1 MSAAVC
7 VAVMSASFFNPSFA
21 FSSHF
26 DTDGA
31 PLNELSWSSS
41 LAVVA
46 VSFSG
51 LFTFIFLMLACLCCK
66 KGDIGFKEFDNTEGE
81 EYQTD
86 LSALG
91 SPTSQTGPEVYILP
105 LTDVSVTVSK
115 QPSKSVQL
123 LKSSDFGRHSLLY
136 LKDIGHGWF
145 GKVLLGEVNVGHST
159 TQVVVKE
166 LNASASVQDQMQF
179 LEEVQP
185 YRALQHPA
193 LLQCLAQ
200 CTEVTPYLLVMEF
213 CPLGDVKGYLRS
225 CRPNDSVTPDPS
237 ILQRMACEIASG
249 LLHLHKYN
257 YIHSDLA
264 LRNCL
269 LTADMTVKIGDYGL
283 SHNKY
288 KDDYFVTPDQ
298 LWVPL
303 RWIAPEIIDEVHG
316 NLLMVDQTKTSNI
329 WSLGVT
335 IWELFEL
342 GSQPYRHYSDRQVL
356 TYAVKEQQLKLPKP
370 ELKIPL
376 SERWYEVMQFCWLQ
390 PDQRPTAEEVHLLLG
405 YLCAKGASEGEEDF
419 EARWIS
425 LRPGAGHSGTE
436 AGVELASSASSSFPL
451 LEHFS
456 AGDSFPDEPG
466 DDILTVTETS
476 HGLNFEYK
484 WEQTRHEQPYCAS
497 STSGPLGQSN
507 PHYQDIYYPTRSAM
521 SSCGGDRHPLGVS
534 PSFYKSK
541 ELHTPGVVPVLS
553 AHSPSVSS
561 EYYIRIEEPIECNIN
576 LDYST
581 SDCSPGFEGSNSS
594 FVADSGGSGNGMSCS
609 DQAQPNSYWS
619 TDAHK
624 VDIYDSDAS
633 PAISPTMEPL
643 LRQTSDTSQGNHW
656 HSGQRF
662 SYKDGQEIYYK
673 HSPSTGEENRVLKE
687 YPSESHQNSWRL
699 QSLSQRETEL
709 GSPLSISPPLS
720 SPNLRYCDPYLEG
733 RQGPVESKSTASEVY
748 HNMMGSLRKA
758 MSGPCDIDI
767 EREGSL
773 VAEEMDNNSQ
783 DEGYQLSQREAN
795 KWTTN
800 CSSNNNHSNYD
811 CQPVGRGT
819 QETFVD
825 VHYSLPLKDPKNIWP
840 EILGSTEI
848 QKQIFSPSKTL
859 TPIEATT
866 KTNGPSSPSKPHVPS
881 SAECKAFTAMCHEDG
896 ELPTKCQL
904 MLETPPF
911 DSILGS
917 TEKLCS
923 SNECIEKKDVDEPWK
938 EEEEEIPSPS
948 RKGSV
953 TESLDCK
960 LDLKLWK
967 EEPLSDHNEAKKVVV
982 GEILPEIGVNFK
994 QDTSLKNSRVNV
1006 DTSEP
1011 ASESSRTVDSG
1022 LEAGCSSVSMIDIN
1036 DCSDDDDI
1044 TDITSGIF
1052 TDFVDSTE
1060 VGGDVTVI
1068 IRSLRKQVGTPDS
1081 VDSID
1086 LPSAS
1091 GSCETFSPAS
1101 FCPST
1106 QSKAVDS
1113 GYDTENNES
1122 PEFILKD
1129 PSEQRIQD
1137 GKPCLIGSP
1146 VLGMDGADLVLQ
1158 VDLEK
1163 DTDAMVSL
1171 KSHSTEVEITGLS
1184 DKNPYRDSAYFSD
1197 YDTENERWSREEG
1210 DFPEKLEDG
1219 DFAGQEAEKED
1230 LSRYTGTEQF
1240 NPQIKEGEKYLFEG
1254 LDKGTIIE
1262 ADKPESG
1269 ASSVPVLSTL
1279 SPSPPEMG
1287 GCLTK
1292 ESSQDEGLSLDSE
1305 QSGEEQSSECA
1316 SSSSTVSTGSS
1327 TQQEYPTT
1335 GKQVIQGKEDSPEEV
1350 LIMSD
1355 STSRD
1360 TLGEFSMDIKDEE
1373 QDHSTRTKKKEVIEV
1388 GGNSSWGA
1396 TSTEHKVQ
1404 GVEKLQET
1412 AGDTTLIVPIADGE
1426 DADEEDGDSDD
1437 SEESDEELGCYNIQE
1452 QSEESEEES
1461 PTVPIVVSDHS
1472 DARNLRSLLKMP
1484 TLLTE
1489 SFCDDLDRKKKAVSF
1504 FDDVTVYLFDQES
1517 PTRDL
1522 VEPDFPPREESS
1534 GHSESHKSQPQER
1547 INASDDSSD
1556 GNISEESGGF
1566 EWEDDFPLM
1575 ASSPAT
1581 VQASG
1586 DAVACAAPSAT
1597 PEIKPAIPF
1606 SRFSVSRFSI
1616 THVSD
1621 SDVESAGGSSEDGE
1635 RE

>member
-1 MSAAVC
+1 MLE
-7 VAVMSASFFNPSFA
+7 PP
-21 FSSHF
+21 H
-26 DTDGA
+26 GA
-31 PLNELSWSSS
+31 PLSELSWSSS

-46 VSFSG
+46 VSLSG

-91 SPTSQTGPEVYILP
+91 SPASQSGPEVYVLP

-115 QPSKSVQL
+115 QSSRSVQL
-123 LKSSDFGRHSLLY
+123 LKTSDLGRHSLLY
-136 LKDIGHGWF
+136 LKEIGHGWF

-166 LNASASVQDQMQF
+166 LKASASVQDQMQF

-200 CTEVTPYLLVMEF
+200 CVEVTPYLLIMEF

-225 CRPNDSVTPDPS
+225 CRPNDSVTPDPL

-269 LTADMTVKIGDYGL
+269 LTADMAVKIGDYGL
-283 SHNKY
+283 SRSKY

-316 NLLMVDQTKTSNI
+316 NLLMVDQTKASNI

-370 ELKIPL
+370 QLKVPL
-376 SERWYEVMQFCWLQ
+376 CERWYEVMQFCWLQ

-419 EARWIS
+419 EARWSS
-425 LRPGAGHSGTE
+425 LRPGAGQSSAE

-451 LEHFS
+451 LDHFS
-456 AGDSFPDEPG
+456 AGDGFPDEAG

-497 STSGPLGQSN
+497 STSGPLGHSN

-521 SSCGGDRHPLGVS
+521 SSCRSDRHALGVS
-534 PSFYKSK
+534 PSFYKPK

-561 EYYIRIEEPIECNIN
+561 EYYIRIEEPVECNIN
-576 LDYST
+576 LDYSA
-581 SDCSPGFEGSNSS
+581 SDCSPGFEGSNGS
-594 FVADSGGSGNGMSCS
+594 FVADSGDSGNGMSCP

-624 VDIYDSDAS
+624 VDVYDSDAS

-643 LRQTSDTSQGNHW
+643 LRRTSGISPGNHW

-662 SYKDGQEIYYK
+662 SYKDGEENYSK
-673 HSPSTGEENRVLKE
+673 HSPSRGTENKILE
-687 YPSESHQNSWRL
+687 DCPPESHQSSWGS
-699 QSLSQRETEL
+699 QSLSQRDMEL
-709 GSPLSISPPLS
+709 GSPLSVSPPLS
-720 SPNLRYCDPYLEG
+720 SPNLGYCDPYFEG
-733 RQGPVESKSTASEVY
+733 RQGSVERKSTASEVY
-748 HNMMGSLRKA
+748 HNMMGSLREA
-758 MSGPCDIDI
+758 MSGSCGINIDI
-767 EREGSL
+767 ETEGSL
-773 VAEEMDNNSQ
+773 VDGEVDSSSV
-783 DEGYQLSQREAN
+783 DEGYSLSQREAN
-795 KWTTN
+795 KWTSN
-800 CSSNNNHSNYD
+800 CSSNNNHSNYG
-811 CQPVGRGT
+811 CTPFVR
-819 QETFVD
+819 ETRETYVD
-825 VHYSLPLKDPKNIWP
+825 VHYSLPLKDPENLWP
-840 EILGSTEI
+840 EMVGFKEI
-848 QKQIFSPSKTL
+848 PNATFHSSKTHL
-859 TPIEATT
+859 PATT
-866 KTNGPSSPSKPHVPS
+866 KTIDSSSVTELDEPSSGECRPFTPLYYEGEDSPS
-881 SAECKAFTAMCHEDG
+881 
-896 ELPTKCQL
+896 PTKCQL
-904 MLETPPF
+904 VVEDPV
-911 DSILGS
+911 LGS
-917 TEKLCS
+917 ADKNSSSVDCVEKT
-923 SNECIEKKDVDEPWK
+923 CIDVPWK
-938 EEEEEIPSPS
+938 EGKEIPSPS
-948 RKGSV
+948 GKGSV
-953 TESLDCK
+953 VPITESSESK
-960 LDLKLWK
+960 MNPAPRK
-967 EEPLSDHNEAKKVVV
+967 EESISDYSEAKKPVSQIV
-982 GEILPEIGVNFK
+982 PEVEVNSK
-994 QDTSLKNSRVNV
+994 QCTSLKNSGVNA
-1006 DTSEP
+1006 DSSEP
-1011 ASESSRTVDSG
+1011 ASESSLTVDSG
-1022 LEAGCSSVSMIDIN
+1022 LGVGCSSISMIDIN
-1036 DCSDDDDI
+1036 DCSDDDDDDDI

-1052 TDFVDSTE
+1052 TDFVDSLE
-1060 VGGDVTVI
+1060 GGGDISVA
-1068 IRSLRKQVGTPDS
+1068 IRSIRKQVETPDS

-1101 FCPST
+1101 FCPSN
-1106 QSKAVDS
+1106 QPKALDS

-1129 PSEQRIQD
+1129 PSEPRIQD

-1146 VLGMDGADLVLQ
+1146 VLGMDETDMVLQ
-1158 VDLEK
+1158 VNLEK
-1163 DTDAMVSL
+1163 VVDSMVSY
-1171 KSHSTEVEITGLS
+1171 SSSCSPEVEVTGLS
-1184 DKNPYRDSAYFSD
+1184 EKSPYRDSAYFSD
-1197 YDTENERWSREEG
+1197 YDTENERWSREEEG
-1210 DFPEKLEDG
+1210 DFPEKLEDN

-1230 LSRYTGTEQF
+1230 LSRYTGTEQYS
-1240 NPQIKEGEKYLFEG
+1240 PQVKEGQRYLSEG
-1254 LDKGTIIE
+1254 LNNCSIIE
-1262 ADKPESG
+1262 VDDKKESG
-1269 ASSVPVLSTL
+1269 ASSVPVVSTL

-1292 ESSQDEGLSLDSE
+1292 ESSQDEGLGLDSE
-1305 QSGEEQSSECA
+1305 HSGEENSSECA

-1335 GKQVIQGKEDSPEEV
+1335 GIGAVQGKEDSPEKA
-1350 LIMSD
+1350 LIMSN
-1355 STSRD
+1355 STSGD
-1360 TLGEFSMDIKDEE
+1360 TLGEFSMELTDEG
-1373 QDHSTRTKKKEVIEV
+1373 QDHCTGAKNEEVVEV
-1388 GGNSSWGA
+1388 DGNSSWG
-1396 TSTEHKVQ
+1396 TSSKDL
-1404 GVEKLQET
+1404 KLQSGEQLHET
-1412 AGDTTLIVPIADGE
+1412 TEDTALLVPIADGE
-1426 DADEEDGDSDD
+1426 DADEEDGDSED
-1437 SEESDEELGCYNIQE
+1437 SEESDEELCCYNIQD

-1461 PTVPIVVSDHS
+1461 PTVPIVVSDRS

-1489 SFCDDLDRKKKAVSF
+1489 SFCDELDRKKKAVSF

-1522 VEPDFPPREESS
+1522 VEPDFPPGGESS
-1534 GHSESHKSQPQER
+1534 GNNSESHVPQAQER
-1547 INASDDSSD
+1547 VSTSDDSSD

-1575 ASSPAT
+1575 AGSPAT
-1581 VQASG
+1581 VQVSSEPA
-1586 DAVACAAPSAT
+1586 ACAAPSVT
-1597 PEIKPAIPF
+1597 PEIKPGIPF

-1621 SDVESAGGSSEDGE
+1621 SDVESAGGENCSLMPEVPAAS
-1635 RE
+1635 

>member
-1 MSAAVC
+1 MTAIYEYEHPWSISQVNEENAQEDLRWDISERVC
-7 VAVMSASFFNPSFA
+7 CSYGN
-21 FSSHF
+21 
-26 DTDGA
+26 
-31 PLNELSWSSS
+31 LY
-41 LAVVA
+41 
-46 VSFSG
+46 
-51 LFTFIFLMLACLCCK
+51 
-66 KGDIGFKEFDNTEGE
+66 EFDNTEGE

-484 WEQTRHEQPYCAS
+484 WEQTRHEQPYC
-497 STSGPLGQSN
+497 
-507 PHYQDIYYPTRSAM
+507 
-521 SSCGGDRHPLGVS
+521 
-534 PSFYKSK
+534 

-1158 VDLEK
+1158 V
-1163 DTDAMVSL
+1163 
-1171 KSHSTEVEITGLS
+1171 EITGLS

-1287 GCLTK
+1287 
-1292 ESSQDEGLSLDSE
+1292 
-1305 QSGEEQSSECA
+1305 
-1316 SSSSTVSTGSS
+1316 
-1327 TQQEYPTT
+1327 
-1335 GKQVIQGKEDSPEEV
+1335 
-1350 LIMSD
+1350 
-1355 STSRD
+1355 
-1360 TLGEFSMDIKDEE
+1360 
-1373 QDHSTRTKKKEVIEV
+1373 
-1388 GGNSSWGA
+1388 
-1396 TSTEHKVQ
+1396 

-1621 SDVESAGGSSEDGE
+1621 SDVESAGGEFCSLIPLQVNRFSLNVQHQFYVDNTANF
-1635 RE
+1635 

>member
-1 MSAAVC
+1 AGGEKGSIVLLLLSGGSMCMLATCMPEGPSTAHVSPGHLLKWSALL
-7 VAVMSASFFNPSFA
+7 
-21 FSSHF
+21 FSSM
-26 DTDGA
+26 
-31 PLNELSWSSS
+31 LCLSCPIS
-41 LAVVA
+41 
-46 VSFSG
+46 
-51 LFTFIFLMLACLCCK
+51 
-66 KGDIGFKEFDNTEGE
+66 
-81 EYQTD
+81 
-86 LSALG
+86 
-91 SPTSQTGPEVYILP
+91 
-105 LTDVSVTVSK
+105 
-115 QPSKSVQL
+115 PSKLAVQL

-994 QDTSLKNSRVNV
+994 QDTK
-1006 DTSEP
+1006 P